1 MNTITSPPPQS
12 TATEGNVD
20 AQRLIELLDALQPSK
35 QQRKVLL
42 FQKAYPAI
50 ERAIGREVPQKQIV
64 AELENSGLSLS
75 MGGFRSLLEAERKQ
89 RKESGDRVRC
99 EHCGS
104 NLPHVG
110 DEGSPAHATT

>member
-1 MNTITSPPPQS
+1 MEYKTDSDVSVP
-12 TATEGNVD
+12 ADVE
-20 AQRLIELLDALQPSK
+20 RLIEQLDALQPSK

-64 AELENSGLSLS
+64 AELESLGLSLS
-75 MGGFRSLLEAERKQ
+75 MGGFRSLLEIERKQ
-89 RKESGDRVRC
+89 RKENGERVRC
-99 EHCGS
+99 DRCGS

-110 DEGSPAHATT
+110 DEGSRANATT